1 MSAAHTYR
9 AVVRSIVKFERPNVL
24 QQLAKKQKEDIAKL
38 TYRRIQVVRDQ
49 MTHKSD
55 PAKLKEL
62 NKEAILLGAQVEK
75 LKKWD
80 PARDKR
86 ALFMK
91 DRDLVR
97 DIVMSSLQDTRS
109 KSHLKNIEMFLTNQR
124 EYEELIERY
133 NPGKKLSQDEKVKRT
148 ANKVGLEIPPDLV

>member
-1 MSAAHTYR
+1 M
-9 AVVRSIVKFERPNVL
+9 
-24 QQLAKKQKEDIAKL
+24 
-38 TYRRIQVVRDQ
+38 
-49 MTHKSD
+49 
-55 PAKLKEL
+55 

>member
-55 PAKLKEL
+55 PVKLKEL

-80 PARDKR
+80 LREIN
-86 ALFMK
+86 
-91 DRDLVR
+91 VH
-97 DIVMSSLQDTRS
+97 IVMSSLQDTRS
-109 KSHLKNIEMFLTNQR
+109 KSHLMNIEMFLTNQR